1 MEKRRIKT
9 LDEARKEHIRKVL
22 RSTHGDVDQA
32 SRILGITVSVLR
44 RRMKEYDLT
53 LDEKDQ
59 ELDQEWF
66 KMRIFDI
73 GSRAH
78 E

>member
-59 ELDQEWF
+59 ELDQE
-66 KMRIFDI
+66 
-73 GSRAH
+73 
-78 E
+78 

>member
-9 LDEARKEHIRKVL
+9 LDEARREHIRKVL
-22 RSTHGDVDQA
+22 RSTQGDVDQA

-44 RRMKEYDLT
+44 RRMKEYGLS

-59 ELDQEWF
+59 ESDQE
-66 KMRIFDI
+66 
-73 GSRAH
+73 
-78 E
+78 